1 MAAPAR
7 NSTNSRGVPL
17 WLEPP
22 QTNLLFNS
30 HAQAQVCHRT
40 GGSNP
45 WLTDP
50 RQRSASHTFLPPWT
64 ARAVRAGQDDAALH
78 LWFGRDDGL
87 RQKLAALR
95 QEGAIAILTMTMFG
109 CTPLQA
115 DRLLPATCCL
125 HATYCLLPATHCL
138 PLSTHHEGR
147 PDAVPCRH
155 GGYGHTGLLRQC
167 RRRCRGDRPAP
178 RRVDLPTQEAV
189 GGNRRRSGQDAVA
202 VLPPPQL

>member
-1 MAAPAR
+1 MYTHPCGSRCQATWSALDCDRQLDQELPQTQPEPLNEAAPLEQQHGAGDASAPPAAMAASAR

-109 CTPLQA
+109 CTP
-115 DRLLPATCCL
+115 P
-125 HATYCLLPATHCL
+125 
-138 PLSTHHEGR
+138 S
-147 PDAVPCRH
+147 
-155 GGYGHTGLLRQC
+155 
-167 RRRCRGDRPAP
+167 
-178 RRVDLPTQEAV
+178 
-189 GGNRRRSGQDAVA
+189 
-202 VLPPPQL
+202 